1 MSTAANLAAQYYD
14 LLNEDADRV
23 SALFKAVSQDAQ
35 TETLDLEE
43 SVKTVNAK
51 ATQLEANDEK
61 AREAMISINAVIGPT
76 HLQQARRKLI
86 GWLNA
91 LWWYIAEAWPN
102 ATAKPSRVVL
112 SFLWEFN
119 TRLSKAL
126 VVAMVLEGRNL
137 RSFGAT
143 PEQTDIPQ
151 CLAHLWHR
159 LAVCREYHFG
169 ALRDEYVVLV
179 QSLPTEYTALYLKQ

>member
-1 MSTAANLAAQYYD
+1 MGTAANLASQYYD
-14 LLNEDADRV
+14 LFSENAAM
-23 SALFKAVSQDAQ
+23 SALFKSVSQDAQ
-35 TETLDLEE
+35 TETLDLEK
-43 SVKTVNAK
+43 SIDTVNAEADK
-51 ATQLEANDEK
+51 LEAEDEK
-61 AREAMISINAVIGPT
+61 ANKAMRAINAVVVPT
-76 HLQQARRKLI
+76 NMQQARRKLI

-102 ATAKPSRVVL
+102 ATTDPSRVIV

-143 PEQTDIPQ
+143 PKQMDIPQ
-151 CLAHLWHR
+151 CLSHLWHR
-159 LAVCREYHFG
+159 LTVCREYHFSS
-169 ALRDEYVVLV
+169 LRDNYVGLV
-179 QSLPTEYTALYLKQ
+179 KLLPTEYTALYLKQ